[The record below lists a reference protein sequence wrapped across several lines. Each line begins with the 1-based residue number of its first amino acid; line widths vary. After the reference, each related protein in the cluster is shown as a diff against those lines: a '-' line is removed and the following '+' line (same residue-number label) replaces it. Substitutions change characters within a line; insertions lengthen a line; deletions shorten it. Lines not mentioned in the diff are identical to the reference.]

1 METLL
6 FVDCC
11 LRGESS
17 RTLRLCRAWLDRY
30 RELCPDS
37 QVERVELA
45 RLGLAPLG
53 RAETE
58 ERDRLVARGELDHP
72 LAAPAVQF
80 ARADRVLI
88 GAPYWDLS
96 FPAALKAYLE
106 RVCVCGVTFRYTET
120 GSQGLCRA
128 KELTYL
134 TTAGGFIGARN
145 FGLDYVAGVAEFLG
159 IPAVRFASA
168 QGLDIQGMDVEAIL
182 AQSVRET
189 RALLL

>member
-17 RTLRLCRAWLDRY
+17 RTLRLCRAWLKRY
-30 RELCPDS
+30 SALYPDS
-37 QVERVELA
+37 RVERVELG
-45 RLGLAPLG
+45 RLVLTPLG
-53 RAETE
+53 RTETE
-58 ERDRLVARGELDHP
+58 ERDRLTARGMLDHP
-72 LAAPAVQF
+72 LLAPAVQF
-80 ARADRVLI
+80 AQADRVLI

-106 RVCVCGVTFRYTET
+106 RVCVCGVTFRYTDT
-120 GSQGLCRA
+120 GSEGLCRA

-145 FGLDYVAGVAEFLG
+145 FGLDYVAGVAGFLG
-159 IPAVRFASA
+159 IPSVRFASA
-168 QGLDIQGMDVEAIL
+168 QGLDIQGMDAENLL
-182 AQSVRET
+182 ARAVREAE
-189 RALLL
+189 ALLP

>member
-17 RTLRLCRAWLDRY
+17 RTLRLCRAWLKRY
-30 RELCPDS
+30 SALYPDS
-37 QVERVELA
+37 RVERVELG
-45 RLGLAPLG
+45 RLVLTPLG
-53 RAETE
+53 RTETE
-58 ERDRLVARGELDHP
+58 ERDRLTVRGMLDHP
-72 LAAPAVQF
+72 LLAPAVQF
-80 ARADRVLI
+80 AQADRVLI

-106 RVCVCGVTFRYTET
+106 RVCVCGVTFRYTDT
-120 GSQGLCRA
+120 GSEGLCRA

-145 FGLDYVAGVAEFLG
+145 FGLDYVAGVAGFLG
-159 IPAVRFASA
+159 IPSVRFASA
-168 QGLDIQGMDVEAIL
+168 QGLDIQGMDAENLL
-182 AQSVRET
+182 ARAVREAE
-189 RALLL
+189 ALLP